1 MPLRKMSSDNNY
13 KKIKNTINKNI
24 ASSLRTQPS
33 FGKLLRLNGCS
44 TLKLG
49 SVGQKIRKQLLKEA
63 KNGDLT
69 VETVMPRAYELIGE
83 YLQIY
88 NVKTFNDIDIKHT
101 SLNIENNKPKYCGN
115 CGSLIA
121 EGSEFCSKCGN
132 KLIYDSIKCSKC
144 GEINEL
150 NSNFCINCGNNLKE
164 NNNPYTREEFE
175 EKVKKIRDDLNSKDF
190 GVISVNGESI
200 GNNKIEKDNP
210 NLGKRDVKF
219 KSIDYGLDIGK
230 ELNETLNDIV
240 IENYGTPNEK
250 AEMERR
256 HVQNKIK
263 IQKKDNLYKKFNKA
277 SDLYFNKDYKNA
289 ITLFKEIIN
298 NGEIYDE
305 SVSLAYS
312 YLKECYEEIGDYD
325 NAILVVSEHNKVK
338 KEFGL
343 DTGNLEKE
351 IDDIKKSNITSKCK
365 EISKKA
371 ISEFYSG
378 NFDES
383 KTLFTECANLG
394 YDDAQTYNLLAS
406 IYIRNRD
413 FESAKKVLEKGVENV
428 SWENSIH
435 NEYGSGLGDRL
446 CNINEYLE
454 TGILKG
460 EPLPYDFEPVKSE
473 IKEAKQI
480 LKEEDKETGI
490 ELLENIIKN
499 GTYSNT
505 VYYTLYQTYMKDEKY
520 DDAIRICDLAI
531 EYLGLFDSDRLEKWT
546 KYKDKTISKK
556 RDE

>member
-1 MPLRKMSSDNNY
+1 M
-13 KKIKNTINKNI
+13 
-24 ASSLRTQPS
+24 
-33 FGKLLRLNGCS
+33 
-44 TLKLG
+44 
-49 SVGQKIRKQLLKEA
+49 
-63 KNGDLT
+63 
-69 VETVMPRAYELIGE
+69 
-83 YLQIY
+83 
-88 NVKTFNDIDIKHT
+88 H
-101 SLNIENNKPKYCGN
+101 
-115 CGSLIA
+115 
-121 EGSEFCSKCGN
+121 
-132 KLIYDSIKCSKC
+132 
-144 GEINEL
+144 
-150 NSNFCINCGNNLKE
+150 FCINCGNNLKE

-263 IQKKDNLYKKFNKA
+263 KKKKDNLYKKFNKA

-378 NFDES
+378 NKKKK